1 MSFNE
6 CSKLLDDFTL
16 NHNARKNFFLYVYGK
31 IAKDTKNRFVDK
43 NRDSI
48 DIITPL
54 NGSIKVIPIYKNMDK
69 NNLSLEKEIQIAV
82 KIIQTTDFQSVYFVY
97 PKNDNFDKHIQIKVP
112 ILEDACNEYMIK
124 IIPYSLNTIKRRC
137 DGNSNILCK

>member
-6 CSKLLDDFTL
+6 CGKLLDGFTL
-16 NHNARKNFFLYVYGK
+16 NHGARINFFEYVYGK
-31 IAKDTKNRFVDK
+31 IARDTKNRFVDK

-48 DIITPL
+48 DIITAE

-69 NNLSLEKEIQIAV
+69 DNLSLNREIKRAV

-124 IIPYSLNTIKRRC
+124 IIPYSLNTIKRKC